1 MYRPLGPSTSKT
13 KFKIFHYITQF
24 QLLDFYR
31 LFLVVCMCVLV
42 CLGMR
47 AIQVLEEVRGVT
59 SHGAGIP
66 GNCEPSDVGFEN

>member
-1 MYRPLGPSTSKT
+1 MYRPQGSSTSKT
-13 KFKIFHYITQF
+13 KFKIIHYITQF

-31 LFLVVCMCVLV
+31 LFLVVYMCVFV
-42 CLGMR
+42 CLDMR
-47 AIQVLEEVRGVT
+47 VIQVLEEVRGVT